1 MSRLQR
7 FSRILLDWWSP
18 DQFDYPWRRT
28 FDPYRILIAELL
40 LHKTDARKVEHIY
53 PEFIRKFP
61 DILDLYQSNIA
72 EIEQLIKE
80 IGLFYRAKRIKK
92 IAEKIV
98 KEFDGNIPD
107 SKKELKALYG
117 VGDYISNAVL
127 CFAFEER
134 VPIVDTN
141 VIRVYERVF
150 NLKSSKSRPRTDKKI
165 WDFAEKILPL
175 EKFVEYNYALLDF
188 ASSICRAKN
197 PRCKMCPVN
206 KTCQWQDK
214 NFG

>member
-1 MSRLQR
+1 M
-7 FSRILLDWWSP
+7 LLEWWSP
-18 DQFDYPWRRT
+18 DQFDYQWRKT
-28 FDPYRILIAELL
+28 SDPYKILISELL
-40 LHKTDARKVEHIY
+40 LHKTDAKKVEQVY
-53 PEFIRKFP
+53 PKFIEKFP
-61 DILDLYQSNIA
+61 TILDLYRADIK
-72 EIEQLIKE
+72 EIEKLIKD
-80 IGLFYRAKRIKK
+80 IGLFYRAKRMKK
-92 IAEKIV
+92 IAEQIINQ
-98 KEFDGNIPD
+98 FNGNIPD
-107 SKKELKALYG
+107 SKKGLVSLYG

-127 CFAFEER
+127 CFAFEKR

-150 NLKSSKSRPRTDKKI
+150 SLKSSKSRPRTDKKI

-188 ASSICRAKN
+188 ASSICKAKN
-197 PRCKMCPVN
+197 PRCKMCPIN